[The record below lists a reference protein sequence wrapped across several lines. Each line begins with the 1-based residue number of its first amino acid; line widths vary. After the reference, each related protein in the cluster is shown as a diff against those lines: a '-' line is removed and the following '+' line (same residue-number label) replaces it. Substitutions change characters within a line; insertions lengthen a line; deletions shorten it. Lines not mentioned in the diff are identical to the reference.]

1 MPVIECCKV
10 GRVKLFPLCR
20 KLAPHSLA
28 VYRKIDL
35 PVAVRDF
42 ASVFSGGILI
52 SEVVDAPVIMGI
64 PKPVDLK
71 I

>member
-1 MPVIECCKV
+1 
-10 GRVKLFPLCR
+10 
-20 KLAPHSLA
+20 LA
-28 VYRKIDL
+28 VYRTIGL

-42 ASVFSGGILI
+42 ASAFSGRILI